1 MARQARI
8 KSMTGIYHVMLK
20 GIDSRNIFMD
30 DEDKMYFMENLKR
43 AKERGEFKLYA
54 YCLMDN
60 HVHLLLKEGEEVG
73 VSIKRIT
80 VGYGEHKGTV
90 LLCTLLAEEIR
101 RFCLEK
107 F

>member
-54 YCLMDN
+54 YERTQGDGSI
-60 HVHLLLKEGEEVG
+60 VHFAGWKTWRNLNGKIFASGSGFQLLS
-73 VSIKRIT
+73 VSN
-80 VGYGEHKGTV
+80 GTQGDGSIV
-90 LLCTLLAEEIR
+90 H
-101 RFCLEK
+101 FSG
-107 F
+107 